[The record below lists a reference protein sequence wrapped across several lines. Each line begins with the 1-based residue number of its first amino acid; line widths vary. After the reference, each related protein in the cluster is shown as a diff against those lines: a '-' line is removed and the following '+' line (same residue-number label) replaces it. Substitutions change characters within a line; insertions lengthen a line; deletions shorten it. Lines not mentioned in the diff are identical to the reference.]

1 MGERAGS
8 VPGRTSRAPLTHP
21 RGHPITTPWSQQW
34 DAGLYPQNPLWES
47 QFFTHPVPIHLNP
60 LNGLVVTSFSPIWP
74 SFPQT
79 SQHSSVGPW
88 WMWTSH
94 HLQHPGLGA
103 RSSFRDVRVQGGTQ
117 APPSRA
123 MGVGPSLGRGKG
135 KRASGGSTQ
144 RRAEP
149 GEGQVRR
156 VGTGLGTRGLARRR
170 DRQWEAQAGCCHRRR
185 LSPLRPAGTPWH
197 HLCHHAATAL
207 EPAPLSP
214 EVRESPRGQGTGRLG
229 DRGSVGRAHAQHLA
243 WAGGDAEGGKVT
255 AGLSPRAPQPAG
267 SPKGR
272 SRDRKAELAA
282 DPPG

>member
-1 MGERAGS
+1 MCGCRGAPRLPPA
-8 VPGRTSRAPLTHP
+8 VPWEWDPRWEEARGREHR
-21 RGHPITTPWSQQW
+21 
-34 DAGLYPQNPLWES
+34 
-47 QFFTHPVPIHLNP
+47 
-60 LNGLVVTSFSPIWP
+60 
-74 SFPQT
+74 
-79 SQHSSVGPW
+79 
-88 WMWTSH
+88 
-94 HLQHPGLGA
+94 
-103 RSSFRDVRVQGGTQ
+103 
-117 APPSRA
+117 
-123 MGVGPSLGRGKG
+123 
-135 KRASGGSTQ
+135 GGSTQ

-185 LSPLRPAGTPWH
+185 LRPLHPAGTPWH
-197 HLCHHAATAL
+197 HPCHHAATAL

-229 DRGSVGRAHAQHLA
+229 DRGSVGRAHAQRLA

-255 AGLSPRAPQPAG
+255 ARLSPRAPQPAG